1 MYVTQWLLHSPGIVN
16 IKLTNNTAYGNVVF
30 HSEDTVD
37 NAYEPLENY
46 KNIAGHVEEV
56 YDYPTDSKSVTDQ
69 VITDQPPV
77 HYDDTDRIYI

>member
-1 MYVTQWLLHSPGIVN
+1 M
-16 IKLTNNTAYGNVVF
+16 
-30 HSEDTVD
+30 D